1 MTEYEVNDKGDY
13 NGDDER
19 IPEWEMGLPNGTDL
33 TPLSQSLIPPE
44 LASAF
49 SILPIP
55 CRTHLDVNRASQTTL
70 SSIRGSRAHSL
81 SSTDNNN
88 SNNLKTLTENR
99 DPMVTETE
107 EQDQNG
113 SFADSRSKSRRPD
126 CTEEADSALRTD
138 NSNEDPSA
146 RTLKRPRLVWTP
158 QLHKRFVDVVAHL
171 GIKNAVPKTIMQ
183 LMNVEGLTR
192 ENVASHLQKYR
203 LYLKRMQGLS
213 NDDPSSSDHQLFAST
228 PVPPQCLP
236 YESTNGGPHVG
247 HLCNS
252 NNNNNNGSINNN
264 NNNNDGNSNNGSGNS
279 GHVGMAAYGAPA
291 GMMTAPMYGMI
302 NHQGFHHGHGFD
314 PSMYNMNMNMGMG
327 MNMNMGMN
335 NMMHQQRDWSV
346 NKHGYGHGHGHGS
359 VVSYPQHVAPSS
371 DK

>member
-1 MTEYEVNDKGDY
+1 MGEEVRMTEYEVNDKGDY

-70 SSIRGSRAHSL
+70 SSIRGSHAHSL

-113 SFADSRSKSRRPD
+113 SFVDSRSKSRRPD

-228 PVPPQCLP
+228 PVPP
-236 YESTNGGPHVG
+236 H
-247 HLCNS
+247 
-252 NNNNNNGSINNN
+252 
-264 NNNNDGNSNNGSGNS
+264 NNGSGNS

-346 NKHGYGHGHGHGS
+346 NKHGYGHGHGQGS